1 MQARHGWCAVLFYIA
16 VSVTGAAAWAQ
27 SSYPV
32 RPIRLIVPYPPGG
45 STDLLGR
52 TVGERLAERL
62 GQQVVIDNRGG
73 ASTMIGAEIAARSP
87 ADGYTL
93 LVATVT
99 TLAVN
104 RVLTRRLP
112 YDPVRDFE
120 PVSMLAAQPY
130 ILALHPG
137 VPANSVSQLVAYAKT
152 VPGKLGMAS
161 AGFGTSTHLAGELFM
176 HMTGVKFTHV
186 PYKGTGPAITDTL
199 GGHVSL
205 TFSGVTSVKPHALSG
220 KLRALAVTTAKRSA
234 AVPDVPTVAEAGVPG
249 YETNT
254 WNSLVVP
261 RGTPKAVIDRLN
273 AEVVSILNMP
283 AVRDRLRD
291 QGADPDPGTPQQLLA
306 HVQAEIARF
315 TRLVKAVGIK
325 IE

>member
-1 MQARHGWCAVLFYIA
+1 MHAQRLWSTVLL
-16 VSVTGAAAWAQ
+16 VVTIAAAMSAMAQ

-104 RVLTRRLP
+104 RVLTRKLP

-130 ILALHPG
+130 ILALNPG
-137 VPANSVSQLVAYAKT
+137 VPATSVSQLIAYAKT

-176 HMTGVKFTHV
+176 HMAGVKFTHV

-234 AVPDVPTVAEAGVPG
+234 AVPEVPTIAEAGVPG
-249 YETNT
+249 YETST

-261 RGTPKAVIDRLN
+261 RGTPKAIIERLN
-273 AEVVSILNMP
+273 SEVVTILNTP

-291 QGADPDPGTPQQLLA
+291 QGADPDPGTPDQLMA
-306 HVQAEIARF
+306 HVQAEIGRF
-315 TRLVKAVGIK
+315 TRLVKAIGMK